1 MVAAWSSCCFQRHQL
16 TRLMVVLQKAASF
29 SSMESFSPTLPLAH
43 AHPKAALGILIFIL
57 MLPFQSLLLLKTF
70 FNLNFNNAFHRTLQ
84 WLPSLPVLYKP
95 VLPFPCALAAAD
107 KRFSSLHCQ
116 SHSSVLNP
124 VRLFINHYFESSNDH
139 RAVCVLPSQ
148 ARALQSAPTCVLLT
162 WALPH
167 FQSVPASSRGSVCTL
182 GRTLPARKCSE
193 LRIGVKSQ
201 LHMEMGCKYALP
213 KQDTIW
219 IFLQVIITL
228 VTFLGK

>member
-1 MVAAWSSCCFQRHQL
+1 MWRKSYSSTPIIAVPASFTAQHLCHFTIYILISYRLSTFLALLSKAFGSLMVAAWSSCCFQRHQL
-16 TRLMVVLQKAASF
+16 TRLMVVLLQKAASF

-162 WALPH
+162 
-167 FQSVPASSRGSVCTL
+167 
-182 GRTLPARKCSE
+182 
-193 LRIGVKSQ
+193 
-201 LHMEMGCKYALP
+201 
-213 KQDTIW
+213 
-219 IFLQVIITL
+219 
-228 VTFLGK
+228 